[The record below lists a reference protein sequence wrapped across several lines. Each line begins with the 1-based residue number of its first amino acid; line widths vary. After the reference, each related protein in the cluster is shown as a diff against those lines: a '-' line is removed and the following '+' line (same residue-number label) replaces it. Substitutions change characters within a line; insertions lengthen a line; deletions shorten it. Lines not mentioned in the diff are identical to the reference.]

1 MIQGAS
7 HWLKKTLFL
16 LFQVRLCL
24 VQWRCNNCIDKK
36 EWFDHVEGAKKG
48 YKDAKI
54 TLVQIAKKGNDK

>member
-1 MIQGAS
+1 M
-7 HWLKKTLFL
+7 KKTLFL
-16 LFQVRLCL
+16 LFQVRLGL